1 VEENRFTF
9 LGMIVACF
17 LNKFIVPLNGGQP
30 GPQLE
35 GGDKANIGVTS
46 IVPATV
52 IKKVLDSLPAQQE
65 RDART
70 LILHGTLHGVLR
82 R

>member
-1 VEENRFTF
+1 VEERRFTF

-17 LNKFIVPLNGGQP
+17 LNKFIVPLNGEQAGR
-30 GPQLE
+30 QLE

-52 IKKVLDSLPAQQE
+52 IQKILDSLPAQQE
-65 RDART
+65 RAART
-70 LILHGTLHGVLR
+70 LILRGVIR
-82 R
+82 Q